1 MKVQSITYISLLI
14 LLNIFFIF
22 FLDLKLYFNQYDL
35 FGNLLD
41 IAKFKNNFE
50 LSLIGVLSFIFKD
63 LEDLYIYKFYIIF
76 NFDNKQYSPFLVYFK
91 KYKNNHISFL
101 ICLLFSNFLFYKL
114 HSSYGHFTLLF
125 LFFSNW
131 LLFTK

>member
-14 LLNIFFIF
+14 LLNIFYF

-63 LEDLYIYKFYIIF
+63 LEDLYIYKFYIILISIINNTVLF
-76 NFDNKQYSPFLVYFK
+76 WFILK
-91 KYKNNHISFL
+91 KYKNNHISF
-101 ICLLFSNFLFYKL
+101 F
-114 HSSYGHFTLLF
+114 
-125 LFFSNW
+125 
-131 LLFTK
+131 